1 MELNARIF
9 HFLFFFLEKGAFWGG
24 SRAKCGGCC
33 TGAARPSRERHAG
46 LDHRLEVCGGVV
58 PSAALRRG
66 LQSITNNRRQLA
78 TRAHTPTSVGG
89 AAGRGVGES
98 KVEQPSQSWKDAT
111 YAGSFKKPH

>member
-1 MELNARIF
+1 MPEYLI
-9 HFLFFFLEKGAFWGG
+9 LFFFRKGSFLGG

-78 TRAHTPTSVGG
+78 TRAHTDVGG
-89 AAGRGVGES
+89 GWGAVVGVVRVGGE
-98 KVEQPSQSWKDAT
+98 Q
-111 YAGSFKKPH
+111 G